1 MMLVPGQYAPD
12 GARPGSGHESV
23 SVMSGQLRLFF
34 APVAFIVI
42 LIAISGKL
50 ISQVSVFKLS
60 RKPFF
65 EFSRPMPG
73 GRQFVLRDDELA
85 FGLVAFTLLCIMFA
99 TFAPYWVYSAVKSG
113 LGLDLGVV
121 NSVGAFSAA
130 SSVAFT
136 GFIVAVAAAGGAMY
150 RRNDFSKEYEHTF
163 ALVKNSQS
171 KRTDPLAWD
180 GEEQ

>member
-1 MMLVPGQYAPD
+1 MMLAPSQYAPD
-12 GARPGSGHESV
+12 GARAGSGLDSV
-23 SVMSGQLRLFF
+23 GLMSGQLRLFF
-34 APVAFIVI
+34 TPIALIVI
-42 LIAISGKL
+42 LIAVSGKL
-50 ISQVSVFKLS
+50 ISQISVFKLS
-60 RKPFF
+60 RKPLF
-65 EFSRPMPG
+65 EFSHRMPG

-85 FGLVAFTLLCIMFA
+85 FGLVAFALLCIMFA

-136 GFIVAVAAAGGAMY
+136 GFIVAVVAVGGAVY
-150 RRNDFSKEYEHTF
+150 RRNDFSKEYELTF
-163 ALVKNSQS
+163 ARVKNSQS